1 MKDIEKNHS
10 LYQFTSQLSTF
21 DCRRLEKI
29 LEHQILQNHLRN
41 AAINFDKNLFDPI
54 LETAPGSPSTTT
66 HRRMSVRFDLNGE
79 VLFAGRIASSNYE
92 SNPTFIES
100 SRSSEGIHEPLRSAQ
115 MNQFV
120 YP

>member
-1 MKDIEKNHS
+1 MSSILNCR
-10 LYQFTSQLSTF
+10 YSTVEVF
-21 DCRRLEKI
+21 DSKI
-29 LEHQILQNHLRN
+29 GNSRSSVQNHLRN

-100 SRSSEGIHEPLRSAQ
+100 SRSSAGIHEPVRSGQ
-115 MNQFV
+115 INQFV